1 MFDSM
6 LGFCQVYSIVF
17 EHSCNG
23 LLPPMVLI
31 CQPTVHVSIE
41 LPISFL
47 LVLMLVLFSRT
58 EPLVSVIAGTGPIH
72 RFLEGFLEDNRG
84 VEPQEGPVID
94 FCLCQ

>member
-31 CQPTVHVSIE
+31 CQPTVHVSIA

-58 EPLVSVIAGTGPIH
+58 ESLVTVTAGTGPIH
-72 RFLEGFLEDNRG
+72 RLLEGLLEDNRW
-84 VEPQEGPVID
+84 VEPQEGPEID
-94 FCLCQ
+94 FYLCQ